1 MKEGT
6 LLILQKKKRIIK
18 KQLYAG
24 KLHNLG
30 EAENSKKDINY

>member
-1 MKEGT
+1 MKAGT
-6 LLILQKKKRIIK
+6 LLILQKKRIIK

-30 EAENSKKDINY
+30 EADKFSERY